1 MKKIILN
8 TLLTTLL
15 LGSVG
20 CQETL
25 DETSTDIKF
34 HNSAYMSLEKAT
46 MNVDRK
52 LGGTVEIEPRLALV
66 AKKDEK
72 ITVSIDDFLKQ
83 YNQENTTN
91 FKMLPASEVELYEVE
106 NPKNFSKNGSLT
118 ITIKEGK
125 ISSKVGV
132 KIGVLNPKTYS
143 LGVKYAIPLNIVSTS
158 VKQVLSNSKTLVT
171 LQRPVITSVAHIKEG
186 HAPKIKFDPKI
197 PESEEFTLQAFFMFD
212 FFRAYQ
218 GSTYNMSMLSYNWY
232 SRINPTDVNLAD
244 KVREFATD
252 GLEIKTKRWYQVTYV
267 KTKDHR
273 VKIYL
278 DGKHVRTFIMPNVK
292 LKGDTTMSV
301 FNPQM
306 SYSVSHILREVRVW
320 SKALT
325 EAQINADLYN
335 PIDPDSD
342 GLVAYLPIDFENK
355 YNDVTKYEN
364 VVELHKATRNSPFG
378 FQDGESYHKIVKP
391 EEYGIDE
398 WHHNVIFP
406 SETLQKVEP

>member
-72 ITVSIDDFLKQ
+72 ITISIDDFLKQ

-91 FKMLPASEVELYEVE
+91 FKMLPASEVQLYEVE

-158 VKQVLSNSKTLVT
+158 VKQVLSNNKTLVT

-186 HAPKIKFDPKI
+186 YAPKIKLDPKI

-218 GSTYNMSMLSYNWY
+218 ADTYNMSMLNYQWY

-244 KVREFATD
+244 KVKEFATD

-335 PIDPDSD
+335 PIDSDSD

-378 FQDGESYHKIVKP
+378 VQDGESYHKIVKP

>member
-34 HNSAYMSLEKAT
+34 HNSAYMSLEKAI

-72 ITVSIDDFLKQ
+72 ITISIDDFLKQ

-118 ITIKEGK
+118 VTIKEGK
-125 ISSKVGV
+125 ISSKVRV

-158 VKQVLSNSKTLVT
+158 VKQVLSNNKTLVA

-218 GSTYNMSMLSYNWY
+218 GSIYNMSMLSYNWY

-378 FQDGESYHKIVKP
+378 VQDGESYHKIVKP

>member
-52 LGGTVEIEPRLALV
+52 LGGTLEIEPRLALV

-72 ITVSIDDFLKQ
+72 ITISIDDFLKQ

-158 VKQVLSNSKTLVT
+158 VKQVLSNNKTLVA

-186 HAPKIKFDPKI
+186 YAPKIKLDPKI

-212 FFRAYQ
+212 FFRAYEAD
-218 GSTYNMSMLSYNWY
+218 TYNMSMLSYNWY

-244 KVREFATD
+244 KVKEFATD

-335 PIDPDSD
+335 PIDSDSD

-378 FQDGESYHKIVKP
+378 VQDGESYHKIVKP

>member
-1 MKKIILN
+1 
-8 TLLTTLL
+8 
-15 LGSVG
+15 
-20 CQETL
+20 
-25 DETSTDIKF
+25 
-34 HNSAYMSLEKAT
+34 
-46 MNVDRK
+46 
-52 LGGTVEIEPRLALV
+52 
-66 AKKDEK
+66 
-72 ITVSIDDFLKQ
+72 
-83 YNQENTTN
+83 
-91 FKMLPASEVELYEVE
+91 
-106 NPKNFSKNGSLT
+106 
-118 ITIKEGK
+118 
-125 ISSKVGV
+125 
-132 KIGVLNPKTYS
+132 
-143 LGVKYAIPLNIVSTS
+143 
-158 VKQVLSNSKTLVT
+158 
-171 LQRPVITSVAHIKEG
+171 
-186 HAPKIKFDPKI
+186 
-197 PESEEFTLQAFFMFD
+197 MFD

-218 GSTYNMSMLSYNWY
+218 GSIYNMSMLSYNWY

-378 FQDGESYHKIVKP
+378 VQDGESYHKIVKP

>member
-72 ITVSIDDFLKQ
+72 ITISIDDFLKQ

-125 ISSKVGV
+125 ISSKVRV

-158 VKQVLSNSKTLVT
+158 VKQVLSNNKTLVA

>member
-158 VKQVLSNSKTLVT
+158 VKQVLSNNKTLVA

>member
-15 LGSVG
+15 LGSLG

-118 ITIKEGK
+118 VTIKEGK

-158 VKQVLSNSKTLVT
+158 VKQVLSNNKTLVA
-171 LQRPVITSVAHIKEG
+171 LQRPVITSVAHIQEG
-186 HAPKIKFDPKI
+186 YAPKIKFDSKI

-212 FFRAYQ
+212 FFRAYTT
-218 GSTYNMSMLSYNWY
+218 GVYNMSMLSYNWY

-252 GLEIKTKRWYQVTYV
+252 ELEIKTKRWYQVTYV

-378 FQDGESYHKIVKP
+378 VQDGESYHKIVKP

>member
-72 ITVSIDDFLKQ
+72 ITISIDDFLKQ

-158 VKQVLSNSKTLVT
+158 VKQVLSNNKTLVA

-186 HAPKIKFDPKI
+186 YAPKIKLDPKI

-212 FFRAYQ
+212 FFRAYEAD
-218 GSTYNMSMLSYNWY
+218 TYNMSMLSYNWY

-244 KVREFATD
+244 KVKEFATD

-306 SYSVSHILREVRVW
+306 SYSVSHILREVRIW

-335 PIDPDSD
+335 PIDSDSD

-378 FQDGESYHKIVKP
+378 VQDGESYHKIVKP

>member
-158 VKQVLSNSKTLVT
+158 VKQVLSNNKTLVA

-218 GSTYNMSMLSYNWY
+218 GSIYNMSMLSYNWY

-378 FQDGESYHKIVKP
+378 VQDGESYHKIVKP

>member
-72 ITVSIDDFLKQ
+72 ITISIDDFLKQ

-91 FKMLPASEVELYEVE
+91 FKMLPAPEVELYEVE

-118 ITIKEGK
+118 VTIKEGK
-125 ISSKVGV
+125 ISSKVRV

-158 VKQVLSNSKTLVT
+158 VKQVLSNNKTLVV
-171 LQRPVITSVAHIKEG
+171 LQRPVITSVAHIQEG
-186 HAPKIKFDPKI
+186 YAPKIKFDSKI

-212 FFRAYQ
+212 FFRAYTT
-218 GSTYNMSMLSYNWY
+218 GVYNMSMLNYHWY

-325 EAQINADLYN
+325 EAQINADLYS

-364 VVELHKATRNSPFG
+364 VVELHKATSYSPYG
-378 FQDGESYHKIVKP
+378 VQDGESYHKIVKP

>member
-118 ITIKEGK
+118 VTIKEGK
-125 ISSKVGV
+125 ISSKVRV

-158 VKQVLSNSKTLVT
+158 VKQVLSNNKTLVA

-218 GSTYNMSMLSYNWY
+218 GSIYNMSMLSYNWY

-378 FQDGESYHKIVKP
+378 VQDGESYHKIVKP

>member
-72 ITVSIDDFLKQ
+72 ITISIDDFLKQ

-158 VKQVLSNSKTLVT
+158 VKQVLSNNKTLVA

-186 HAPKIKFDPKI
+186 YAPKIKLDPKI

-212 FFRAYQ
+212 FFRAYEAD
-218 GSTYNMSMLSYNWY
+218 TYNMSMLSYNWY

-244 KVREFATD
+244 KVKEFATD

-335 PIDPDSD
+335 PIDSDSD

-378 FQDGESYHKIVKP
+378 VQDGESYHKIVKP

>member
-158 VKQVLSNSKTLVT
+158 VKQVLSNNKTLVA

-186 HAPKIKFDPKI
+186 HAPKIKI
-197 PESEEFTLQAFFMFD
+197 
-212 FFRAYQ
+212 
-218 GSTYNMSMLSYNWY
+218 
-232 SRINPTDVNLAD
+232 
-244 KVREFATD
+244 
-252 GLEIKTKRWYQVTYV
+252 
-267 KTKDHR
+267 
-273 VKIYL
+273 
-278 DGKHVRTFIMPNVK
+278 
-292 LKGDTTMSV
+292 
-301 FNPQM
+301 
-306 SYSVSHILREVRVW
+306 
-320 SKALT
+320 
-325 EAQINADLYN
+325 
-335 PIDPDSD
+335 
-342 GLVAYLPIDFENK
+342 
-355 YNDVTKYEN
+355 
-364 VVELHKATRNSPFG
+364 
-378 FQDGESYHKIVKP
+378 
-391 EEYGIDE
+391 
-398 WHHNVIFP
+398 
-406 SETLQKVEP
+406 

>member
-118 ITIKEGK
+118 VTIKEGK
-125 ISSKVGV
+125 ISSKVRV

-158 VKQVLSNSKTLVT
+158 VKQVLSNNKTLVA

-218 GSTYNMSMLSYNWY
+218 GSIYNMSMLSYNWY

-292 LKGDTTMSV
+292 LKGDTTMSI

-378 FQDGESYHKIVKP
+378 VQDGESYHKIVKP

>member
-72 ITVSIDDFLKQ
+72 ITISIDDFLKQ

-158 VKQVLSNSKTLVT
+158 VKQVLSNNKTLVA

-218 GSTYNMSMLSYNWY
+218 ADTYNMSMLSYNWY